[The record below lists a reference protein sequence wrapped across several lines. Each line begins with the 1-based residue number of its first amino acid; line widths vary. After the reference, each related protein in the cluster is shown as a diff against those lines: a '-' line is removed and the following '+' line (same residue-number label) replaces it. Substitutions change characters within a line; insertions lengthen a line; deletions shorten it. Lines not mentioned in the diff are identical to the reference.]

1 MTKTIMLACA
11 GGFSTSLIVK
21 HIQAAAAKEKLDYK
35 VFATAAVNAEEEL
48 ESEHPSV
55 LMLGPQ
61 VRYVLPDLKKQLD
74 IPVQVINMQDYGLMN
89 GAHILHDAMKLMG
102 DE

>member
-21 HIQAAAAKEKLDYK
+21 HIEDAAAKEHLDYH
-35 VFATAAVNAEEEL
+35 VFATAAADTKNKLA
-48 ESEHPSV
+48 SEHPAV

-61 VRYVLPDLKKQLD
+61 VRFMLPDLQKQLS

-89 GAHILHDAMKLMG
+89 GSHILHAAMKLMG